1 MYVSVNSPV
10 ASSSTGTFFSSGS
23 YSAYGKAAS
32 RQAAPVNA
40 TEEEEA
46 SFPYS
51 LGLVA

>member
-10 ASSSTGTFFSSGS
+10 ASSSTGTFSSSGS
-23 YSAYGKAAS
+23 DSTYGKAAS
-32 RQAAPVNA
+32 RQAAPGNA

-46 SFPYS
+46 SFP